1 MTWTKKELGIAS
13 LISLILFLVA
23 LIVLET
29 GLAILR
35 PGPVKRDALL
45 GWRLKENFQ
54 REFSQRTLGG
64 KEYAASFATNAL
76 GLRTFGTNERAPM
89 TILVLGDSFTADPYA
104 SNDRMW
110 YARMAQSLAE
120 RTRRPADDFYVLA
133 GGAGGWGTYQ
143 NLLLSQTLARR
154 IRPSLF
160 VLQFCS
166 NDFQNNAYEWE
177 TQGVVRSQYM
187 RRPFANSSGDGPKY
201 VPGIAGSIYRSFIG
215 QSRLFNRIDSVIGGI
230 QFQRYGGYIRPL
242 PASMAQ
248 KFERE
253 SVNLTRTLLTRLR
266 AEYRGVPAVM
276 VNCEGKETGLNSH
289 WKAIA
294 RDAGFIPL
302 SRPSDVLRA
311 LKPEQRK
318 TVFNADGSH
327 LSDEGNQLYGA
338 IVGDEIARLGLV
350 PAQQ

>member
-1 MTWTKKELGIAS
+1 MTWTKKEIGIAS
-13 LISLILFLVA
+13 LISLIFFVVA
-23 LIVLET
+23 LIVLEM

-35 PGPVKRDALL
+35 PGPVQRDALL
-45 GWRLKENFQ
+45 GWRMKENFQ
-54 REFSQRTLGG
+54 REFPQRTLGG
-64 KEYAASFATNAL
+64 QAYSASFATNAL
-76 GLRTFGTNERAPM
+76 GLREFGTNSRAPV

-110 YARMAQSLAE
+110 YARMAQTLAE
-120 RTRRPADDFYVLA
+120 RTHRPVNDFRVLA

-143 NLLLSQTLARR
+143 NLLLSQTLAPQ

-187 RRPFANSSGDGPKY
+187 RRPFATSSGDGPKY
-201 VPGIAGSIYRSFIG
+201 VPGIAGAIYRSFIG
-215 QSRLFNRIDSVIGGI
+215 ESRLFNRIDGVIGGV

-242 PASMAQ
+242 PAGLAQ
-248 KFERE
+248 KYERE
-253 SVNLTRTLLTRLR
+253 SVNLTKTLLTKLR

-276 VNCEGKETGLNSH
+276 VNCDGTQSGISSH
-289 WKAIA
+289 WKTIA
-294 RDAGFIPL
+294 RDAGFIAL
-302 SRPSDVLRA
+302 SRPSDVLGS

-338 IVGDEIARLGLV
+338 IVGDEIAQLALV
-350 PAQQ
+350 PAHK

>member
-13 LISLILFLVA
+13 LISLVLFLAA

-35 PGPVKRDALL
+35 PGPVQRDALL

-54 REFSQRTLGG
+54 REFSQATLGG
-64 KEYAASFATNAL
+64 KKYAASFATNAL
-76 GLRTFGTNERAPM
+76 GLRVFGTNERAPV

-110 YARMAQSLAE
+110 YARMAQILAA
-120 RTRRPADDFYVLA
+120 RTHRPARDFYVMA

-143 NLLLSQTLARR
+143 NLLLSETLAPR

-166 NDFQNNAYEWE
+166 NDFQNNSYEWE
-177 TQGVVRSQYM
+177 SQGVVRSQYM
-187 RRPFANSSGDGPKY
+187 RRPFASSTGDDARY
-201 VPGIAGSIYRSFIG
+201 VPGIAGAIYRSFIG
-215 QSRLFNRIDSVIGGI
+215 ESRLFNRIDGVIGGV

-242 PASMAQ
+242 PAAVTQ
-248 KFERE
+248 RYERE
-253 SVNLTRTLLTRLR
+253 SVVLTRTLLTRLR
-266 AEYRGVPAVM
+266 AKYRGVPAVM
-276 VNCEGKETGLNSH
+276 VNCDGKETGINSH

-302 SRPSDVLRA
+302 SRPSDFLRS
-311 LKPEQRK
+311 LKPEQRNN
-318 TVFNADGSH
+318 VFNADGAH
-327 LSDEGNQLYGA
+327 LSDEGNQLYGS
-338 IVGDEIARLGLV
+338 IVGDEIVNLGLIS
-350 PAQQ
+350 PH